1 MVEARGGQ
9 NPSMD
14 AEAFDAVVLAR
25 HGQTE
30 WNAAGR
36 RQGQL
41 DSPLTALG
49 RAQADAIADAVD
61 VLPVDGIFSSPL
73 GRALDTAAVA
83 GRRLG
88 LPVTVL
94 PELAEVHHGEMA
106 GLTREQIDARFPG
119 AMTARA
125 HDLYRWAF
133 PGGESYA
140 DAAGRAVA
148 ALSAIAESGS
158 RNPLLVSH
166 EMIGRMLARALLD
179 TAAETALTWRQPND
193 ILLRVTPSTR
203 TMHTIRCAAPGTA
216 GRSAV
221 DSSRPR

>member
-1 MVEARGGQ
+1 
-9 NPSMD
+9 MD
-14 AEAFDAVVLAR
+14 GEAFDAVVLAR

-41 DSPLTALG
+41 DSPLTTLG
-49 RAQADAIADAVD
+49 RAQADAIADAVA
-61 VLPVDGIFSSPL
+61 VLPIDGIFSSPL
-73 GRALDTAAVA
+73 GRALDTAATA
-83 GRRLG
+83 AQRLG

-106 GLTREQIDARFPG
+106 GLTREEIDARFPG
-119 AMTARA
+119 AMTSRA

-140 DAAGRAVA
+140 DAAERAVT
-148 ALSAIAESGS
+148 ALSATAAAGF

-179 TAAETALTWRQPND
+179 TAAATALTWRQPND
-193 ILLRVTPSTR
+193 VLLHVTPSTR
-203 TMHTIRCAAPGTA
+203 AMRTIRCAAPSTA
-216 GRSAV
+216 GPSGGP
-221 DSSRPR
+221 SRTQ

>member
-1 MVEARGGQ
+1 
-9 NPSMD
+9 MD
-14 AEAFDAVVLAR
+14 AEVFDAVVLAR

-49 RAQADAIADAVD
+49 RTQAEATADAVV
-61 VLPVDGIFSSPL
+61 VLPIDAVFSSPL
-73 GRALDTAAVA
+73 GRALDTATVA

-94 PELAEVHHGEMA
+94 PELAEVHHGEVA

-125 HDLYRWAF
+125 HDLYRWTF

-140 DAAGRAVA
+140 DAARRAEA
-148 ALSAIAESGS
+148 ALSVVADSGS
-158 RNPLLVSH
+158 RTPLLVSH
-166 EMIGRMLARALLD
+166 EMIGRMLARALLHA
-179 TAAETALTWRQPND
+179 AAETALTWRQPND
-193 ILLRVTPSTR
+193 TLLHVTPGAR
-203 TMHTIRCAAPGTA
+203 AMRTIRCATPAPPTGA
-216 GRSAV
+216 AAPP
-221 DSSRPR
+221 SSRAVNPVGRRP

>member
-1 MVEARGGQ
+1 M
-9 NPSMD
+9 S

-49 RAQADAIADAVD
+49 RAQADAIADAVA
-61 VLPVDGIFSSPL
+61 VLPIDGVFSSPL

-125 HDLYRWAF
+125 HDLYRWVF

-140 DAAGRAVA
+140 DAARRAAA
-148 ALSAIAESGS
+148 ALTVIAGSGF

-179 TAAETALTWRQPND
+179 AAAETALTWRQPND
-193 ILLRVTPSTR
+193 TLLHITSGTR
-203 TMHTIRCAAPGTA
+203 EMHTIRCAAPSTTGWNTL
-216 GRSAV
+216 GSLE
-221 DSSRPR
+221 PQ